1 VKDKQRPIT
10 IPPFM
15 DRIVQKI
22 ITLVL
27 EAIYEP
33 YFEHLNVSFG
43 FSPNKRVHDA
53 IAALTTQYQYTNC
66 MKTAVEGDI
75 EAAYDTVDRQKLKDI
90 LSEKITDKKF
100 MDLISDR
107 LNYEYVEN
115 VEGRTIRTR
124 PTVGILQGG
133 IDSP

>member
-43 FSPNKRVHDA
+43 FRPNKGVHDA
-53 IAALTTQYQYTNC
+53 IATLTTQYQYQYQSQYQYTNC

-75 EAAYDTVDRQKLKDI
+75 EAAYDTVDR
-90 LSEKITDKKF
+90 
-100 MDLISDR
+100 
-107 LNYEYVEN
+107 
-115 VEGRTIRTR
+115 
-124 PTVGILQGG
+124 
-133 IDSP
+133 